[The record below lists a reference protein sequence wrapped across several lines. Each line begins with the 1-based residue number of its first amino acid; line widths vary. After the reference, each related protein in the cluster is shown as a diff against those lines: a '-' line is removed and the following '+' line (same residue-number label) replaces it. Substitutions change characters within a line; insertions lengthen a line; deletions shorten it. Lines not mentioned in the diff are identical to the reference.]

1 MPITS
6 ARNAEFLHNEVPG
19 IRLTDEVLQRMRKY
33 PSAGSDARREG
44 LDMAR
49 ELTDEALG
57 FFRGIYLMTPFAYYD
72 MTASLTRHIRRLT
85 HTETKQR

>member
-1 MPITS
+1 
-6 ARNAEFLHNEVPG
+6 
-19 IRLTDEVLQRMRKY
+19 
-33 PSAGSDARREG
+33 
-44 LDMAR
+44 MAR